1 MTTIKKTISEMWEGT
16 RESRESKTGLVL
28 LTFMSILAYAGV
40 MALVYT
46 IVGKPVFAVTY
57 TNAFAATCVIFW
69 RKRNEN
75 TIATINRKRV
85 SVIEYMAIPIIVI
98 VVNLSATLIAL
109 WVKQTLNYQSPA
121 QQLTETT
128 PAVAIAIMSLIIAP
142 IGEEALMRGFLYP
155 LLRTRFSAASTIAI
169 TTLLFALLHGNLIQ
183 IILTIPLG
191 IALGYLYERTQNLT
205 ACISAHMLF
214 NAIALVLPSVPVK
227 TTQAAIA
234 VVILPITFILW
245 VNLPR
250 EIARRKEARQVQ

>member
-1 MTTIKKTISEMWEGT
+1 MPLKEMIRELRLGTHKSRAGITLIAIATI
-16 RESRESKTGLVL
+16 V
-28 LTFMSILAYAGV
+28 AYVGV
-40 MALVYT
+40 MALAYNVT
-46 IVGKPVFAVTY
+46 GKPVCAITY

-69 RKRNEN
+69 RKQNEN

-85 SVIEYMAIPIIVI
+85 SVREYIAIPIIVT
-98 VVNLSATLIAL
+98 VVNLNATLIAL

-155 LLRTRFSAASTIAI
+155 LLRTRFSAASTITI
-169 TTLLFALLHGNLIQ
+169 TTLLFALLHGNLTQ

-191 IALGYLYERTQNLT
+191 ITLGYLYERTQNLT
-205 ACISAHMLF
+205 ACISAHTLF

-245 VNLPR
+245 VDLPR
-250 EIARRKEARQVQ
+250 DTQKGGTEGPVIW

>member
-1 MTTIKKTISEMWEGT
+1 MPLKEMIRELRLETHKSRAGITLIAIATI
-16 RESRESKTGLVL
+16 V
-28 LTFMSILAYAGV
+28 AYVGV
-40 MALVYT
+40 MAFAYNVT
-46 IVGKPVFAVTY
+46 GKPVCAITY

-85 SVIEYMAIPIIVI
+85 SVREYIAIPIIVT
-98 VVNLSATLIAL
+98 VVNLNATLIAL

-155 LLRTRFSAASTIAI
+155 LLRTRFSAASTITI
-169 TTLLFALLHGNLIQ
+169 TTLLFALLHGNLTQ

-191 IALGYLYERTQNLT
+191 ITLGYLYERTQNLT
-205 ACISAHMLF
+205 ACISAHTLF

-227 TTQAAIA
+227 TTQATIA
-234 VVILPITFILW
+234 VVILLITFILW
-245 VNLPR
+245 VDLPR
-250 EIARRKEARQVQ
+250 DTQKGGTEGPVIW

>member
-1 MTTIKKTISEMWEGT
+1 MPLKEMIRELWLETRKSRAGITLIAIATIA
-16 RESRESKTGLVL
+16 
-28 LTFMSILAYAGV
+28 AYVGV
-40 MALVYT
+40 MALAYNVT
-46 IVGKPVFAVTY
+46 GKPVCAITY
-57 TNAFAATCVIFW
+57 TNAFAATYVIFW

-85 SVIEYMAIPIIVI
+85 SVREYIAIPIIVT
-98 VVNLSATLIAL
+98 VVNLNATLIAL

-155 LLRTRFSAASTIAI
+155 LLRTRFSAASTITI

-205 ACISAHMLF
+205 ACISAHTLF

-234 VVILPITFILW
+234 VVILLITFILW
-245 VNLPR
+245 VDLPR
-250 EIARRKEARQVQ
+250 DTQKGGTEGPVIW